1 MEMNEEKIV
10 MRVNE
15 ILEIL
20 TEKSLDI
27 NASDKVNMSTSLT
40 ILMNVTSKMLSS
52 ILLYNIMHKKLS
64 SDEDIKN
71 FIQNYLTQTA
81 EFTAQILED
90 VAISNA
96 STSTMQ

>member
-1 MEMNEEKIV
+1 MNEEKIV

-40 ILMNVTSKMLSS
+40 ILMNVTSRMLAST
-52 ILLYNIMHKKLS
+52 LLYQLMHKKLS
-64 SDEDIKN
+64 SDKDIKN
-71 FIQNYLTQTA
+71 YIQNYLTQIAEYTA
-81 EFTAQILED
+81 EILEN
-90 VAISNA
+90 VATKPK
-96 STSTMQ
+96 STITMQ